1 VHYGLILIF
10 NYLFNALQRKK
21 CVAFVCALHRGD
33 AHLINDDF
41 AGFMH
46 GQKLFINAGA
56 ANDPHL
62 VVFCGFQMREQVR
75 HGREP
80 MFHVAAAV
88 VAAAVAA
95 AVVAVAAAVVAAAV
109 VAVAAAVV
117 AAAVVAVAAAVV
129 AAAVVAVMGREN

>member
-88 VAAAVAA
+88 VAA
-95 AVVAVAAAVVAAAV
+95 VAAAV